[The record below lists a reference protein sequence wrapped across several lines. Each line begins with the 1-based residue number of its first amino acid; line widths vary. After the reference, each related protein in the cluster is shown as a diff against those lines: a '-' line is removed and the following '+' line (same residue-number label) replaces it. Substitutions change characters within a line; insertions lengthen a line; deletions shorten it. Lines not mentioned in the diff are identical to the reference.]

1 MINNVFALAEK
12 IQKASKQYEIMM
24 FPWLAFGHILPYFE
38 LAKRLASKGIH
49 ISFISTPRNIQRLP
63 PVPDNLIENIKLVQ
77 IPLTSVDGL
86 PENSEATIDLPLECT
101 EYLRKACDGL
111 REALEQLL
119 CKISPDLILFDF
131 VQCWI
136 PQIAAKFSVPSGY
149 FSAYAAC
156 TLAFLGPPAELESF
170 GRGKKPEDFAVTPDW
185 FPLTSLVSQGPHLAQ
200 KMFKN
205 LYFPDKSSLSC
216 SQRWA
221 ATLHGCEFV
230 AVRSCSEFEGEYLNL
245 LRGLYRK
252 PVLPVG
258 LLPPLSKNKACDQA
272 TGSNWSHISKWLD
285 KQARKSVLFV
295 GFGTEYKM
303 PLEEIHELAYGLE
316 LSEMPF
322 FWILR
327 KPGGLEF
334 DSSELLPDGFLERTS
349 ERSMVSIGWAPQLAI
364 LGHPA
369 IGGCLYHSG
378 WSSIIESLGF
388 GHPQITMPM
397 VDDQGLNAKLLVEK
411 GVGFEV
417 PRNEDGSFHR
427 DAVAKSIRLVM
438 LEDQGEG
445 LRVKAAHIQKI
456 FADQDLHDSY
466 INDFVE
472 FLYSRRKGSSDT
484 HDS

>member
-1 MINNVFALAEK
+1 M
-12 IQKASKQYEIMM
+12 ASKQYEIMM
-24 FPWLAFGHILPYFE
+24 FPWLAFGHILPFFE

-63 PVPDNLIENIKLVQ
+63 PIPDYLIENINLVQ

-86 PENSEATIDLPLECT
+86 PENSEATIDLQLECT

-111 REALEQLL
+111 HEALEQLL
-119 CKISPDLILFDF
+119 CEISPDLILFDF

-136 PQIAAKFSVPSGY
+136 PKIAAKFRVPSGY
-149 FSAYAAC
+149 FSAS
-156 TLAFLGPPAELESF
+156 ELESF
-170 GRGKKPEDFAVTPDW
+170 GRRKKPEDFAATPDW
-185 FPLTSLVSQGPHLAQ
+185 FPLTSLVSRGPHQAQ
-200 KMFKN
+200 KMFRN
-205 LYFPDKSSLSC
+205 LYFPDKSSLSGG
-216 SQRWA
+216 QRWA

-230 AVRSCSEFEGEYLNL
+230 AVRSCSELEGEYLNL
-245 LRGLYRK
+245 IRGLYQK
-252 PVLPVG
+252 PVVSVG
-258 LLPPLSKNKACDQA
+258 LLPPIPKHKISDQA
-272 TGSNWSHISKWLD
+272 TSSNWSHISKWLD
-285 KQARKSVLFV
+285 KQARKSVVFV

-303 PLEEIHELAYGLE
+303 PPEEIRELAYGLE

-327 KPGGLEF
+327 MPGGLEF
-334 DSSELLPDGFLERTS
+334 DSSELLPDGFLVRTS
-349 ERSMVSIGWAPQLAI
+349 KRSMVSIGWVPQLAI

-388 GHPQITMPM
+388 GHPQILMPM

-445 LRVKAAHIQKI
+445 LRVKAAHTQKI

-466 INDFVE
+466 INNFVE
-472 FLYSRRKGSSDT
+472 FLYSRRKVPSHT
-484 HDS
+484 HDR